1 MAFITDLFPFAFHV
15 SSATLAGITLWSL
28 ALYLAFFPTS
38 ERLTDRLAEWM
49 GEAER
54 SLYISVEEYE
64 KTRVNRE
71 AQNAFFASLL
81 SIAPFLVLGGLLN
94 WAIEASLDG
103 SWSISTG
110 ISACIGCGLY
120 ELGRRDGQSAE

>member
-1 MAFITDLFPFAFHV
+1 MSLITDLFPFALHI

-28 ALYLAFFPTS
+28 ALYLAFFPFS
-38 ERLTDRLAEWM
+38 EWLTERLAEWM

-54 SLYISVEEYE
+54 SLYTSSEEYE
-64 KTRVNRE
+64 RTRTNRE
-71 AQNAFFASLL
+71 AQNIFFASLL
-81 SIAPFLVLGGLLN
+81 SVTPFLVLGGLLN
-94 WAIEASLDG
+94 WAVVASLDG

-110 ISACIGCGLY
+110 ISACIGCGVY